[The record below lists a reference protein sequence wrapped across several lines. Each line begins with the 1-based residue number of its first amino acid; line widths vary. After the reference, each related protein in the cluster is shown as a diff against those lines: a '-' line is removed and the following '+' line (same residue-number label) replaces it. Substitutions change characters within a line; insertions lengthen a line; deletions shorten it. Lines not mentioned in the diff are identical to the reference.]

1 MIRFDPSSPV
11 RSPELPG
18 LSRQPGAV
26 ESFSSAVSAALRTV
40 DAGQKTAE
48 AEVRRFL
55 NGEGVDIHQVA
66 LAQQQAQLSFEL
78 FLQMR
83 NKVVQ
88 AYQEIM
94 RMQI

>member
-1 MIRFDPSSPV
+1 MIRFDPIPHV
-11 RSPELPG
+11 RPPDPSGQERPAAASE
-18 LSRQPGAV
+18 A
-26 ESFSSAVSAALRTV
+26 FASAVSSALRTV
-40 DAGQKTAE
+40 DSVQKAADTE
-48 AEVRRFL
+48 IRRFL
-55 NGEGVDIHQVA
+55 QGEAVDIHQVA
-66 LAQQQAQLSFEL
+66 LAQQHAQLSFEL

>member
-1 MIRFDPSSPV
+1 MIRFDPSTPI
-11 RSPELPG
+11 RAPEI
-18 LSRQPGAV
+18 PGA
-26 ESFSSAVSAALRTV
+26 SRAPGAAGAFSSAVSAALETV

>member
-1 MIRFDPSSPV
+1 MIRFEPSSPV
-11 RSPELPG
+11 RAPELPG
-18 LSRQPGAV
+18 VARPSGPA
-26 ESFSSAVSAALRTV
+26 ESFSSAVAAAVNTV
-40 DAGQKTAE
+40 DAGQKSAE
-48 AEVRRFL
+48 AEIRRFL

>member
-1 MIRFDPSSPV
+1 MIRFDPSLPI
-11 RSPELPG
+11 RAPEP
-18 LSRQPGAV
+18 PGASRAAGAAH
-26 ESFSSAVSAALRTV
+26 SFASAVSAALETV
-40 DAGQKTAE
+40 EAGQKAADE
-48 AEVRRFL
+48 QVRRFL
-55 NGEGVDIHQVA
+55 NGEGVDLHQVA
-66 LAQQQAQLSFEL
+66 LAHQQAQLSLEL